1 MITKVIGIGAAGNKA
16 AINVVENKIID
27 IDSVMLI
34 NSTLRDIPADYKGL
48 KIEYNGSYGG
58 CGKERNIAF
67 DLAMNNLKD
76 GNIPLGEFLHLD
88 DPEKKAELVV
98 IVTSTEGGTGSGS
111 SVVIGKY
118 IQQVLGIQVHMFGF
132 AGFQSDVRGLKNT
145 VEWFQDLED
154 DFTVECIENSKFLPE
169 CRDNKI
175 KAEKAANTEFG
186 KKLSILMGNPIRDS
200 SHNIDKT
207 DLLKVST
214 EKGFMFIESANFEKI
229 KNREQFE
236 SIVIDMIDNTKS
248 VDISEI
254 TSRKIAVIINIAE
267 SATDY
272 ISYEDILNER
282 YGNPYEMFLHI
293 QHESDMPEFI
303 AIIVSGVKMPVEE
316 VQKIHNEYKIR
327 MSRVDRNSDSFFAAA
342 KNLELDDDSDLSL
355 KKTKETINANDF
367 FGKMNAKKEET
378 KAKAEVVD
386 ETSEY

>member
-27 IDSVMLI
+27 MDSVMLI

-48 KIEYNGSYGG
+48 KIEYDGSYGG

-67 DLAMNNLKD
+67 DLAMKNLQTGK
-76 GNIPLGEFLHLD
+76 IPLKEFLHLD
-88 DPEKKAELVV
+88 DPAKRAELVV

-145 VEWFQDLED
+145 VEWFQELED

-175 KAEKAANTEFG
+175 KAEKAANAEFG
-186 KKLSILMGNPIRDS
+186 KKLGILMGNPIRDS
-200 SHNIDKT
+200 DHNIDKT

-214 EKGFMFIESANFEKI
+214 EKGFMFIESTNFEKI

-236 SIVIDMIDNTKS
+236 NMVINMIDNTKS

-254 TSRKIAVIINIAE
+254 TSRRIGVIINIAE
-267 SATDY
+267 SSTDY
-272 ISYEDILNER
+272 ISYEEILHER
-282 YGNPYEMFLHI
+282 YGIPYEMFLHI
-293 QHESDMPEFI
+293 QHEADMPEFI

-316 VQKIHNEYKIR
+316 VQKIHNEYKTR
-327 MSRVDRNSDSFFAAA
+327 MSRVDRNADSFFAAA
-342 KNLELDDDSDLSL
+342 KNLDLDDDSALSL
-355 KKTKETINANDF
+355 GAKKTTVNESDF
-367 FGKMNAKKEET
+367 FGKMNAKKEEP
-378 KAKAEVVD
+378 KAKD
-386 ETSEY
+386 RMSDY

>member
-27 IDSVMLI
+27 MDSVMLI

-48 KIEYNGSYGG
+48 KIEFDGSYGG

-67 DLAMNNLKD
+67 DLAMKNLQTGK
-76 GNIPLGEFLHLD
+76 IPLKEFLHLD
-88 DPEKKAELVV
+88 DPAKRAELVV

-145 VEWFQDLED
+145 VEWFQELED

-175 KAEKAANTEFG
+175 KAEKAANAEFG
-186 KKLSILMGNPIRDS
+186 KKLGILMGNPIRDS
-200 SHNIDKT
+200 DHNIDKT

-214 EKGFMFIESANFEKI
+214 EKGFMFIESTNFEKI

-236 SIVIDMIDNTKS
+236 NMVINMIDNTKS

-254 TSRKIAVIINIAE
+254 TSRRIGVIINIAE
-267 SATDY
+267 SSTDY
-272 ISYEDILNER
+272 ISYEEILHER
-282 YGNPYEMFLHI
+282 YGIPYEMFLHI
-293 QHESDMPEFI
+293 QHEADMPEFI

-316 VQKIHNEYKIR
+316 VQKIHNEYKTR
-327 MSRVDRNSDSFFAAA
+327 MSRVDRNADSFFAAA
-342 KNLELDDDSDLSL
+342 KNLDLDDDSALSL
-355 KKTKETINANDF
+355 GAKKTTVNESDF
-367 FGKMNAKKEET
+367 FGKMNAKKEEP
-378 KAKAEVVD
+378 KAKD
-386 ETSEY
+386 RMSDY

>member
-27 IDSVMLI
+27 IDSVLLI

-48 KIEYNGSYGG
+48 KVEYDGSYGG

-67 DLAMNNLKD
+67 DLAMNNLREGKL
-76 GNIPLGEFLHLD
+76 PLKEFLHLD
-88 DPEKKAELVV
+88 DPAQKAELVV

-145 VEWFQDLED
+145 VEWFQELED
-154 DFTVECIENSKFLPE
+154 DFTVECIENAKFLPE

-175 KAEKAANTEFG
+175 KAEKAANAEFG
-186 KKLSILMGNPIRDS
+186 KKLGILMGNPIRDS
-200 SHNIDKT
+200 DHNIDKT

-248 VDISEI
+248 LDISDI
-254 TSRKIAVIINIAE
+254 TSRKIAVIINISE

-293 QHESDMPEFI
+293 QHEADMPEFI

-316 VQKIHNEYKIR
+316 VQKIHNEYKTR
-327 MSRVDRNSDSFFAAA
+327 MSRVDRAQDSFFAAA
-342 KNLELDDDSDLSL
+342 KNMKLEDDADLSL
-355 KKTKETINANDF
+355 QKTKETVKESDF
-367 FGKMNAKKEET
+367 FGKMTSKKEEV
-378 KAKAEVVD
+378 KQAKPNKTAE
-386 ETSEY
+386 Y

>member
-48 KIEYNGSYGG
+48 KIEYDGSYGG

-67 DLAMNNLKD
+67 DLAMKNLQTGKL
-76 GNIPLGEFLHLD
+76 PLKEFLHLD
-88 DPEKKAELVV
+88 DPAKRAELVV

-145 VEWFQDLED
+145 VEWFQELED

-175 KAEKAANTEFG
+175 KAEKAANAEFG
-186 KKLSILMGNPIRDS
+186 KKLGILMGNPIRDS
-200 SHNIDKT
+200 DHNIDKT

-214 EKGFMFIESANFEKI
+214 EKGFMFIESTNFEKI

-236 SIVIDMIDNTKS
+236 NMVINMIDNTKS

-254 TSRKIAVIINIAE
+254 TSRRIGVIINIAE
-267 SATDY
+267 SSTDY
-272 ISYEDILNER
+272 ISYEEILHER
-282 YGNPYEMFLHI
+282 YGIPYEMFLHI
-293 QHESDMPEFI
+293 QHEADMPEFI

-316 VQKIHNEYKIR
+316 VQKIHNEYKTR
-327 MSRVDRNSDSFFAAA
+327 MSRVDRNADSFFAAA
-342 KNLELDDDSDLSL
+342 KNLDLDDDSALSL
-355 KKTKETINANDF
+355 GTKKTTVNESDF
-367 FGKMNAKKEET
+367 FGKMNAKKEEP
-378 KAKAEVVD
+378 KVKD
-386 ETSEY
+386 KMSDY

>member
-16 AINVVENKIID
+16 AINVVENKIIN

-48 KIEYNGSYGG
+48 KIEYDGSYGG
-58 CGKERNIAF
+58 CGKERNIAY
-67 DLAMNNLKD
+67 DLAMKNLQEGKL
-76 GNIPLGEFLHLD
+76 PLKEFLHLD

-118 IQQVLGIQVHMFGF
+118 IQHVLGIQVHMFGF

-145 VEWFQDLED
+145 VEWFQELED
-154 DFTVECIENSKFLPE
+154 DFTVECIENSKFLAE

-175 KAEKAANTEFG
+175 KAEKAANAEFG
-186 KKLSILMGNPIRDS
+186 KKLGILMGNPIRDS
-200 SHNIDKT
+200 DHNIDKT
-207 DLLKVST
+207 DLLKIST
-214 EKGFMFIESANFEKI
+214 EKGFMFIESCNFEKI

-236 SIVIDMIDNTKS
+236 NVVINMIDNTKS
-248 VDISEI
+248 LDISEI
-254 TSRKIAVIINIAE
+254 TSTKIGVIINISEA
-267 SATDY
+267 STDY

-293 QHESDMPEFI
+293 QHEADMPEFI

-316 VQKIHNEYKIR
+316 VQKIHNEYKTR
-327 MSRVDRNSDSFFAAA
+327 MSRVDRNHDSFFAAA
-342 KNLELDDDSDLSL
+342 KNLELDDDADLSL
-355 KKTKETINANDF
+355 STKKATLNESDF
-367 FGKMNAKKEET
+367 FSKMNSKKEE
-378 KAKAEVVD
+378 AKAVKKD
-386 ETSEY
+386 ITSEY

>member
-16 AINVVENKIID
+16 AINVVENKIVN

-48 KIEYNGSYGG
+48 KIEYDGSYGG

-67 DLAMNNLKD
+67 DLAMKNLQEGKL
-76 GNIPLGEFLHLD
+76 PLRDFLHLD

-118 IQQVLGIQVHMFGF
+118 IQQVLGIQVHLFGF

-145 VEWFQDLED
+145 VEWFQELEN
-154 DFTVECIENSKFLPE
+154 DFTVECIENSKFLSE
-169 CRDNKI
+169 CRGNKI
-175 KAEKAANTEFG
+175 KAEKAANAEFG
-186 KKLSILMGNPIRDS
+186 KKLGILIGNPIRDS
-200 SHNIDKT
+200 DHNIDKT
-207 DLLKVST
+207 DLLKVAT
-214 EKGFMFIESANFEKI
+214 EPGFMFIESSNFEKI

-236 SIVIDMIDNTKS
+236 NVVINMIDNTKS

-254 TSRKIAVIINIAE
+254 TSKKIAVIINISEA
-267 SATDY
+267 STDY

-293 QHESDMPEFI
+293 QHEADMPEFI
-303 AIIVSGVKMPVEE
+303 AIIVCGVKMPVEE
-316 VQKIHNEYKIR
+316 VQKIHNEYKTR
-327 MSRVDRNSDSFFAAA
+327 MSRVDRESDSFFSAA
-342 KNLELDDDSDLSL
+342 KSLELEDDSDLSL
-355 KKTKETINANDF
+355 KATKQTVNESDF
-367 FGKMNAKKEET
+367 FGKMNNKKEGI
-378 KAKAEVVD
+378 KVIKND
-386 ETSEY
+386 KTSEY

>member
-48 KIEYNGSYGG
+48 KIEYDGSYGG

-67 DLAMNNLKD
+67 DLAMNNLKE
-76 GNIPLGEFLHLD
+76 GKIPLKEFLHLD
-88 DPEKKAELVV
+88 DPATRAELVV
-98 IVTSTEGGTGSGS
+98 IVNSTEGGTGSGS

-145 VEWFQDLED
+145 VEWFQELED

-175 KAEKAANTEFG
+175 KAEKAANAEFG
-186 KKLSILMGNPIRDS
+186 KKLGILMGNPIRDS
-200 SHNIDKT
+200 DHNIDKT

-236 SIVIDMIDNTKS
+236 SVVIDMIDNTKS
-248 VDISEI
+248 LDISEI
-254 TSRKIAVIINIAE
+254 TSRKIAVIINISE
-267 SATDY
+267 SSTDY

-293 QHESDMPEFI
+293 QHEADMPEFI

-316 VQKIHNEYKIR
+316 VQKIHNEYKTR
-327 MSRVDRNSDSFFAAA
+327 MSRVDRAADSFFAAA
-342 KNLELDDDSDLSL
+342 KNLELEDDTDLSL
-355 KKTKETINANDF
+355 RKTKDTVNESDF
-367 FGKMNAKKEET
+367 FGKMNTKKEERIV
-378 KAKAEVVD
+378 KENK
-386 ETSEY
+386 TSEY